1 MNLAEFSKAEEDLKA
16 LEKLLPGEKQ
26 VENTRKDLEQL
37 KEKHTKQ
44 KKALFKKGL
53 TNSSLYD
60 DVKIKEKGIY
70 PEVNQKNLFVF
81 LDILIG
87 FKSLKFRDPKKI
99 KIEIYLNLHKEI
111 ANYFFKLIE
120 TNKESFKKIFKLKRY
135 EVGFYGLC
143 LMEKIED
150 ESLLLE
156 NQKNNLPLSNKGLLI
171 IERQTR
177 CIFVSLNELPNDNKN
192 NSNYLVIGKLCY
204 GDDVITNINREIIS
218 LSNTENFDVN
228 QIAFEITDMGRSLI
242 I

>member
-87 FKSLKFRDPKKI
+87 FKSLKFRDPKK
-99 KIEIYLNLHKEI
+99 
-111 ANYFFKLIE
+111 
-120 TNKESFKKIFKLKRY
+120 
-135 EVGFYGLC
+135 
-143 LMEKIED
+143 
-150 ESLLLE
+150 
-156 NQKNNLPLSNKGLLI
+156 
-171 IERQTR
+171 
-177 CIFVSLNELPNDNKN
+177 
-192 NSNYLVIGKLCY
+192 
-204 GDDVITNINREIIS
+204 
-218 LSNTENFDVN
+218 
-228 QIAFEITDMGRSLI
+228 
-242 I
+242 

>member
-1 MNLAEFSKAEEDLKA
+1 
-16 LEKLLPGEKQ
+16 
-26 VENTRKDLEQL
+26 
-37 KEKHTKQ
+37 
-44 KKALFKKGL
+44 
-53 TNSSLYD
+53 
-60 DVKIKEKGIY
+60 
-70 PEVNQKNLFVF
+70 
-81 LDILIG
+81 
-87 FKSLKFRDPKKI
+87 
-99 KIEIYLNLHKEI
+99 
-111 ANYFFKLIE
+111 
-120 TNKESFKKIFKLKRY
+120 
-135 EVGFYGLC
+135 
-143 LMEKIED
+143 MEKIED